1 VWHLTEEWP
10 RASSKST
17 IQRELSMALFD
28 AQQPQPPRR
37 IGRYILILIAVIAVS
52 IFTYYMVH
60 NYPEEK
66 AVKHFLTEVQR
77 GDYKEAYNLWQPAPS
92 YTYQNFLSDWGPQ
105 GDYGKIQSFD
115 VLGSQSKGSQT
126 VIVTVRI
133 NGRQPFLKLM
143 VDRKTKGLAYN
154 IF

>member
-1 VWHLTEEWP
+1 
-10 RASSKST
+10 
-17 IQRELSMALFD
+17 
-28 AQQPQPPRR
+28 
-37 IGRYILILIAVIAVS
+37 
-52 IFTYYMVH
+52 MVH

-66 AVKHFLTEVQR
+66 AVKHFLTEVQE
-77 GDYKEAYNLWQPAPS
+77 GNYKEAYKLWQPAPS

-105 GDYGKIQSFD
+105 GDYGKIRSFE
-115 VLGSQSKGSQT
+115 VLGSQSKGSET

-133 NGRQPFLKLM
+133 NGRQPPLRLL